1 MLSLLSA
8 FFLKNLVIVFF
19 IYGLSFFFVALAIL
33 FSFRSLRTIGLADAF
48 LYLLLFSLIHGTV
61 EWIDM
66 YRQYMLLLYNSD
78 ISGTL
83 LHIRFYLLAASFY
96 FLLLFGLK
104 ATAKTGLNTKIY
116 VFMNVAFSL
125 FVLSIAVSGLVNTN
139 MKELDSGVRYLLG
152 FPAALLAGIAFY
164 RLSHNEYRETLPKD
178 HTWYFKC
185 SSYIFILYSVFTGL
199 IAPKSGFLFASAFNQ
214 DSFLEYTGIP
224 IQVLRTLSAFLISY
238 LMIRAMAISLG
249 QRLIGTFIAF
259 FTITAVLGFTG
270 YVELKLIMKS
280 YNEVAKLEEEEKD
293 FSSLYTS
300 FNSLYGV
307 ASNPIVYK
315 NTEFYAP
322 LLKILREDFEAALS
336 DIKSIRHEA
345 EEEEELIS
353 RISTIYQKSLKE
365 RIRVDMENLSALKTF
380 DKFRTSGI
388 EGLRMERENLN
399 ELKSVIDKI
408 SMIHIE
414 ELNEHKGHVWE
425 SIRNFEAILFIV
437 IVFSVFGFFFIFRTF
452 YKIILSP
459 IHILKAGAGQIAEGN
474 LRHRIDIHTAD
485 EIQELA
491 SDFNIM
497 GERLLERTTRLEA
510 TTKELEELAVKDG
523 LTGLFNHRYFYDSLG
538 KEIKRAER
546 YKTDLSLLILDVD
559 DFKHYNDAHGHP
571 EGDILLKKLGEII
584 LETLRNVDITCR
596 HGGEEFSVILPQTG
610 KEVAA
615 VTAER
620 IRRAIQEYKFAFED
634 SQPLGDVTV
643 SIGASSFPVDSTA
656 IDNLVKKADDA
667 LYMAKREGKN
677 RICFN
682 TGGV

>member
-1 MLSLLSA
+1 
-8 FFLKNLVIVFF
+8 
-19 IYGLSFFFVALAIL
+19 
-33 FSFRSLRTIGLADAF
+33 
-48 LYLLLFSLIHGTV
+48 
-61 EWIDM
+61 
-66 YRQYMLLLYNSD
+66 
-78 ISGTL
+78 
-83 LHIRFYLLAASFY
+83 
-96 FLLLFGLK
+96 
-104 ATAKTGLNTKIY
+104 
-116 VFMNVAFSL
+116 
-125 FVLSIAVSGLVNTN
+125 
-139 MKELDSGVRYLLG
+139 
-152 FPAALLAGIAFY
+152 
-164 RLSHNEYRETLPKD
+164 
-178 HTWYFKC
+178 
-185 SSYIFILYSVFTGL
+185 
-199 IAPKSGFLFASAFNQ
+199 
-214 DSFLEYTGIP
+214 
-224 IQVLRTLSAFLISY
+224 
-238 LMIRAMAISLG
+238 
-249 QRLIGTFIAF
+249 
-259 FTITAVLGFTG
+259 
-270 YVELKLIMKS
+270 MKS

>member
-1 MLSLLSA
+1 MLPFLSA
-8 FFLKNLVIVFF
+8 FFIKNLVIVFF

-48 LYLLLFSLIHGTV
+48 LYLLLFSLIHGTI

-66 YRQYMLLLYNSD
+66 YRQYILLLSNSD
-78 ISGTL
+78 ISGKF

-104 ATAKTGLNTKIY
+104 TITKTGLNSKIY
-116 VFMNVAFSL
+116 LCMNVVFSL
-125 FVLSIAVSGLVNTN
+125 FVLFIGISGFVNTSLR
-139 MKELDSGVRYLLG
+139 ELDSGVRYLLG
-152 FPAALLAGIAFY
+152 FPAALLAGMAFY
-164 RLSHNEYRETLPKD
+164 KLSNNEYIGTLPKD
-178 HTWYFKC
+178 HRWYFKC
-185 SSYIFILYSVFTGL
+185 SSYIFILYSIFAGL
-199 IAPKSGFLFASAFNQ
+199 IAPKSWLLFASVFNQ

-224 IQVLRTLSAFLISY
+224 IQVLRALSAFLISY
-238 LMIRAMAISLG
+238 LMIRAMAI
-249 QRLIGTFIAF
+249 RLTHRLMGTLIAF
-259 FTITAVLGFTG
+259 FTITVVLGFTG
-270 YVELKLIMKS
+270 YVELNFIMKN
-280 YNEVAKLEEEEKD
+280 YNEVAKLEVEEKN
-293 FSSLYTS
+293 FGSLYSS

-315 NTEFYAP
+315 NTELYNP
-322 LLKILREDFEAALS
+322 LVKVHMEGFKAALS
-336 DIKSIRHEA
+336 VIKSMEHES

-353 RISTIYQKSLKE
+353 RISTIYEKSFKQGNV
-365 RIRVDMENLSALKTF
+365 RMDMESLNTLK
-380 DKFRTSGI
+380 
-388 EGLRMERENLN
+388 M
-399 ELKSVIDKI
+399 VIKKI
-408 SMIHIE
+408 SDIHVE
-414 ELNEHKGHVWE
+414 ELNESKGHVWE

-437 IVFSVFGFFFIFRTF
+437 FVFSVFGFIFIFRTF

-497 GERLLERTTRLEA
+497 GERLLERTTKLEA
-510 TTKELEELAVKDG
+510 TTKELEELAIKDG

-546 YKTDLSLLILDVD
+546 YKADLSLLILDVD

-584 LETLRNVDITCR
+584 LESLRNVDMACR

-610 KEVAA
+610 KEVAT

-620 IRRAIQEYKFAFED
+620 IRRGIQEYKFSFED

-643 SIGASSFPVDSTA
+643 SIGISSFPIDSTA
-656 IDNLVKKADDA
+656 IDDLVKKADDA
-667 LYMAKREGKN
+667 LYRAKKEGKN